1 MRKLVRTFL
10 AQACSHVSCAS
21 CFLFDHVDRTLQ
33 EGIEGGTLQHAVL
46 KQSEVDELM
55 HNLVVLGEGSED
67 VLLLCA
73 LLLKALLSVLDIVF
87 LLLRNLLGLLAALA
101 LMQGSKASFQALHL
115 ADNRLQLVSTSG
127 VLALHDALD
136 EGVVAVEHNVV
147 SVGHLCVEGHACL
160 VAAHLLHTAY
170 TRSG

>member
-1 MRKLVRTFL
+1 
-10 AQACSHVSCAS
+10 
-21 CFLFDHVDRTLQ
+21 
-33 EGIEGGTLQHAVL
+33 
-46 KQSEVDELM
+46 M
-55 HNLVVLGEGSED
+55 HNLVVLGEGAED

-73 LLLKALLSVLDIVF
+73 LLLKALLGVLDIVF
-87 LLLRNLLGLLAALA
+87 LLLRDLLGLLAALA
-101 LMQGSKASFQALHL
+101 LMQGSKASLQTLHL

-160 VAAHLLHTAY
+160 VAAHLLHTTHILALGDDD
-170 TRSG
+170 RQRLLAQRLNLNIELGLVHFWHLGAEHL